1 MALGDGKAK
10 KELGEINQEVAFL
23 LDAVSSIGD
32 KLVASLKRGEEGA
45 EDISTILK
53 RGIIKDTNQAVRNT
67 EEFVK
72 IQLKAEKGAL
82 KKSEIAKLQLKLEE
96 SQQQLAVKQEVL
108 KLNDSKVSSKILDTL
123 KEQVKKQKKIFGKIK
138 DTNVE
143 NAKTLD
149 LTDLIEKGASGFLD
163 NIDKSGT
170 LSKVLTGELTTA
182 QKSILLSQAAFA
194 AIGFL
199 TLQASTN
206 VNKVQKQL
214 GVTYK
219 SALGIQAAFSSISL
233 NSEKLFINS
242 EDIARAFSELTKQT
256 GLIADFGGQTLV
268 TQTTLTKQLGLSA
281 EQAGTLSLLSRLQS
295 KNTEGVLDNTV
306 NTVGALVKQSG
317 VAVSVKGILEEISNI
332 SAAITVSLGKNP
344 EELAKAA
351 VQAKLFG
358 TNLETVDGI
367 ASSLLNFE
375 ESIQNELEAELLIGK
390 DINLEKARLLALN
403 NDLAGLSSELADNEE
418 IINAFA
424 TGNRIQQEAA
434 AKAIGLSREE
444 LAKIALQQDYNKISA
459 EQFKDIYG
467 DVTYQSLQAQS
478 ANEKFLSAVNK
489 IKGVIGDVAIVFA
502 PIVDGF
508 AYIVGAIA
516 QSKIGLIAISGIIGG
531 LIARQAAL
539 AAVSLKEAIFKI
551 FSGNA
556 KFGVAGLA
564 AAAGGVAAMLAASK
578 AADSMVKMDDMMSSG
593 YGDRILSTPK
603 GSIALNNQDTLVAGT
618 NLGGGNNESKRTNQ
632 LLERILTKQ
641 GTVSIDST
649 KAGTAFA
656 MGTYQVQ

>member
-10 KELGEINQEVAFL
+10 KELNEINQEVAFL

-82 KKSEIAKLQLKLEE
+82 KRSEIAKLQSKLEE
-96 SQQQLAVKQEVL
+96 SQNQLAVKREVL
-108 KLNDSKVSSKILDTL
+108 KLQGSKVSNKILKTL
-123 KEQVKKQKKIFGKIK
+123 EDQVAEQEKIFDKIDK
-138 DTNVE
+138 SNTANGENVGL
-143 NAKTLD
+143 LD
-149 LTDLIEKGASGFLD
+149 LATKAASSLAD
-163 NIDKSGT
+163 SIDKSGT
-170 LSKVLTGELTTA
+170 LSKILNGELNNTQKFTLATQASFLLLVKGAFEASSNIANIAKNTGLSATA
-182 QKSILLSQAAFA
+182 ARDLQINFAFA
-194 AIGFL
+194 A
-199 TLQASTN
+199 AD
-206 VNKVQKQL
+206 
-214 GVTYK
+214 
-219 SALGIQAAFSSISL
+219 
-233 NSEKLFINS
+233 SEKLFLTSKDLNKS
-242 EDIARAFSELTKQT
+242 FLELSSQT
-256 GLIADFGGQTLV
+256 GLIADFGSQTLV
-268 TQTTLTKQLGLSA
+268 TQSTLTKQLGLSA
-281 EQAGTLSLLSRLQS
+281 EQAGSLSLLSRLQS
-295 KNTEGVLDNTV
+295 EDTEGVLDNTV

-317 VAVSVKGILEEISNI
+317 VAVNVKSILEEISNT

-358 TNLETVDGI
+358 ANLETVEGI

-403 NDLAGLSSELADNEE
+403 NDLAGLSAELAGQEE

-434 AKAIGLSREE
+434 AKALGMSREE
-444 LAKIALQQDYNKISA
+444 LAKISLQQDYNNLSA
-459 EQFKDIYG
+459 ETFKDTYG
-467 DVTYQSLQAQS
+467 DITYQQLQSQS
-478 ANEKFLSAVNK
+478 AGEKFASVLEK
-489 IKGVIGDVAIVFA
+489 IQGVVGDIG
-502 PIVDGF
+502 
-508 AYIVGAIA
+508 IA
-516 QSKIGLIAISGIIGG
+516 
-531 LIARQAAL
+531 
-539 AAVSLKEAIFKI
+539 
-551 FSGNA
+551 FSP
-556 KFGVAGLA
+556 FLDGVAKLAGFFAASKVA
-564 AAAGGVAAMLAASK
+564 AAALVGVLTTLAALSIASSIATIFQSFAKIPGGFGIPLAVASVAGMLATIGTGIAM
-578 AADSMVKMDDMMSSG
+578 ATADDMVSTG

-603 GSIALNNQDTLVAGT
+603 GSIALNNQDTVVAGT

>member
-10 KELGEINQEVAFL
+10 KELNEINQEVAFL

-53 RGIIKDTNQAVRNT
+53 RGIIRDTNQAVRNT

-72 IQLKAEKGAL
+72 IQLKAKEGAL
-82 KKSEIAKLQLKLEE
+82 KRSEIAKLQLKLAEN
-96 SQQQLAVKQEVL
+96 QNQLAVKREVL
-108 KLNDSKVSSKILDTL
+108 RLQGIKGSNKILKTL
-123 KEQVKKQKKIFGKIK
+123 EDQVAEQEKIFDKI
-138 DTNVE
+138 DQSNIANGENVGL
-143 NAKTLD
+143 LD
-149 LTDLIEKGASGFLD
+149 LATKAASSLAD

-170 LSKVLTGELTTA
+170 LSKILNGELNNA
-182 QKSILLSQAAFA
+182 QKFTLATQASFLLLVKGAFEASSNIANIAKNTGLSATAARDLQINFAFA
-194 AIGFL
+194 AADSKKLFL
-199 TLQASTN
+199 TSKDL
-206 VNKVQKQL
+206 NKSFL
-214 GVTYK
+214 E
-219 SALGIQAAFSSISL
+219 LSS
-233 NSEKLFINS
+233 
-242 EDIARAFSELTKQT
+242 QT
-256 GLIADFGGQTLV
+256 GLIADFGSQTLV
-268 TQTTLTKQLGLSA
+268 TQSTLTKQLGLSA
-281 EQAGTLSLLSRLQS
+281 EQAGSLSLLSRLQS
-295 KNTEGVLDNTV
+295 EDTEGVLDNTV

-317 VAVSVKGILEEISNI
+317 VAVNVKGILEEISNT

-358 TNLETVDGI
+358 ANLETVDGI

-444 LAKIALQQDYNKISA
+444 LAKISLQQDYNNLSA
-459 EQFKDIYG
+459 ETFKDTYG
-467 DVTYQSLQAQS
+467 DITYQQLQSQS
-478 ANEKFLSAVNK
+478 AGEKFASILEK
-489 IKGVIGDVAIVFA
+489 IQGVVGDIG
-502 PIVDGF
+502 
-508 AYIVGAIA
+508 IA
-516 QSKIGLIAISGIIGG
+516 
-531 LIARQAAL
+531 
-539 AAVSLKEAIFKI
+539 
-551 FSGNA
+551 FSP
-556 KFGVAGLA
+556 FLDGVAKLAGFFAASKVA
-564 AAAGGVAAMLAASK
+564 AAALIGVLTTLAALSIASSIATIFSSALLAGPFAGPVLAGVITAGMLATIGTGIAM
-578 AADSMVKMDDMMSSG
+578 ATADDMISSG

-603 GSIALNNQDTLVAGT
+603 GSIALNNQDTVVAGT

-641 GTVSIDST
+641 GTVNIDST

>member
-10 KELGEINQEVAFL
+10 KELNQINQEVAFL

-32 KLVASLKRGEEGA
+32 KLVASLKKGEEGA

-82 KKSEIAKLQLKLEE
+82 KRSEIAKLQSKLEE
-96 SQQQLAVKQEVL
+96 SQNQLAVKREVL
-108 KLNDSKVSSKILDTL
+108 KLQGSKVSSKVLNTL
-123 KEQVKKQKKIFGKIK
+123 ENQVKEQKKIFNKIK
-138 DTNVE
+138 DSNVE
-143 NAKTLD
+143 NVKTLD
-149 LTDLIEKGASGFLD
+149 LTDLIEKGAAGFLD

-170 LSKVLTGELTTA
+170 LSKVLTGELTKA
-182 QKSILLSQAAFA
+182 QKQVLIAQAAFA

-206 VNKVQKQL
+206 VNNVQKQL

-219 SALGIQAAFSSISL
+219 SALGIQAAFSSIQL

-242 EDIARAFSELTKQT
+242 EDIARAFSELTNQT

-317 VAVSVKGILEEISNI
+317 VAVNVKGILEEISNT

-358 TNLETVDGI
+358 ANLETVDGI

-444 LAKIALQQDYNKISA
+444 LAKIALQQDYNKLSA

-478 ANEKFLSAVNK
+478 ANEKFLSAINK
-489 IKGVIGDVAIVFA
+489 IKGVIGDVAIIFA

-556 KFGVAGLA
+556 PKGVAGIA

-578 AADSMVKMDDMMSSG
+578 AASSMVKMDDMVSSG

-641 GTVSIDST
+641 GTVNIDST